1 VVNVL
6 AVGVAGALIDIESDV
21 PRVARALF
29 ETLYMVTISFF
40 LASIIGLI
48 LGIFLYATRPGQ
60 LLHSRVAHTTLNIIV
75 NTLRPI
81 PFIILLIALTPLTR
95 ALIGTSIGPS
105 AAIIPLTIAASVG
118 IARVAETNLVAVD
131 PGVVE
136 AATAVGARPLHIL
149 FGFVVREAFGP
160 LILSLTF
167 IFVALIDATAVA
179 GAVGG
184 GGLGNLALTY
194 GYQRFDYA
202 IMLLIILVLIGLV
215 QLVQFLGNRLARRFI
230 D

>member
-1 VVNVL
+1 MDFDVVAPKV
-6 AVGVAGALIDIESDV
+6 I
-21 PRVARALF
+21 RALG
-29 ETLYMVTISFF
+29 ETLYMVTVSFF
-40 LASIIGLI
+40 LASILGLI
-48 LGIFLYATRPGQ
+48 LGIFLFATRPGQ
-60 LLHSRVAHTTLNIIV
+60 ILGNKVVHTILNVIV

-81 PFIILLIALTPLTR
+81 PFIILLVALTPVTR

-105 AAIIPLTIAASVG
+105 AAILPLTIAAGVG

-136 AATAVGARPLHIL
+136 AAKAIGASPLHIL

-160 LILSLTF
+160 LLLSLTF

-194 GYQRFDYA
+194 GYQRFDFPVMIA
-202 IMLLIILVLIGLV
+202 IIIVLILLV
-215 QLVQFLGNRLARRFI
+215 QAVQFVGNRLAKIFL

>member
-1 VVNVL
+1 MVSFDVLDLEVV
-6 AVGVAGALIDIESDV
+6 I
-21 PRVARALF
+21 PKVARALG
-29 ETLYMVTISFF
+29 ETLFMVSVAFF
-40 LASIIGLI
+40 LASVIGLI

-60 LLHSRVAHTTLNIIV
+60 LLHSRIAHTTLNIVV

-95 ALIGTSIGPS
+95 ALIGTSIGPA
-105 AAIIPLTIAASVG
+105 AAILPLTIAASVG
-118 IARVAETNLVAVD
+118 IARVAESNLVAVD
-131 PGVVE
+131 PGVIE
-136 AATAVGARPLHIL
+136 AAKSFGASPLHIL

-160 LILSLTF
+160 LLLSLTF

-202 IMLLIILVLIGLV
+202 VMILIIIVLIALV
-215 QLVQFLGNRLARRFI
+215 QLVQFIGNRIARHFI
-230 D
+230 DG

>member
-1 VVNVL
+1 VVTLVDFDVVL
-6 AVGVAGALIDIESDV
+6 PKVG
-21 PRVARALF
+21 RALA
-29 ETLYMVTISFF
+29 ETMFMVTVSFF
-40 LASIIGLI
+40 FAAIIGLV
-48 LGIFLYATRPGQ
+48 LGIFLFATRPGQ
-60 LLHSRVAHTTLNIIV
+60 LLHNRFTHFALNFVV

-95 ALIGTSIGPS
+95 ALIGTSIGPT
-105 AAIIPLTIAASVG
+105 AAILPLTIAAAVG

-131 PGVVE
+131 PGIVE
-136 AATAVGARPLHIL
+136 AAKAMGARPLHIL
-149 FGFVVREAFGP
+149 FGFVAREAFGP
-160 LILSLTF
+160 LLLSLTF

-202 IMLLIILVLIGLV
+202 VMVLIIIVLIGLV
-215 QLVQFLGNRLARRFI
+215 QLVQLVGNRIAKHFI

>member
-1 VVNVL
+1 MVTNDMVTLALLDFDVV
-6 AVGVAGALIDIESDV
+6 I
-21 PRVARALF
+21 PKVARALG
-29 ETLYMVTISFF
+29 ETLFMVTVAFF
-40 LASIIGLI
+40 LASVIGLI

-60 LLHSRVAHTTLNIIV
+60 LLHSRVVHTVLNIVV

-95 ALIGTSIGPS
+95 ALIGTSIGPA
-105 AAIIPLTIAASVG
+105 AAILPLTIAASVG
-118 IARVAETNLVAVD
+118 IARVAESNLVAVD

-136 AATAVGARPLHIL
+136 AAKAFGASPLHIL

-160 LILSLTF
+160 LLLSLTF

-194 GYQRFDYA
+194 GYQRFDYGVM
-202 IMLLIILVLIGLV
+202 ILIIIVLIALV
-215 QLVQFLGNRLARRFI
+215 QLVQFIGNRIARHFI
-230 D
+230 DG

>member
-1 VVNVL
+1 MVTLALLDFDVVL
-6 AVGVAGALIDIESDV
+6 
-21 PRVARALF
+21 PKVARALG
-29 ETLYMVTISFF
+29 ETLFMVTVAFF
-40 LASIIGLI
+40 LASVIGLI

-60 LLHSRVAHTTLNIIV
+60 LLHSRVVHTILNIVV

-81 PFIILLIALTPLTR
+81 PFIILLIALTPITR
-95 ALIGTSIGPS
+95 ALIGTSIGPA
-105 AAIIPLTIAASVG
+105 AAILPLTIAASVG
-118 IARVAETNLVAVD
+118 IARVAESNLVAVD

-136 AATAVGARPLHIL
+136 AARAFGASPLHIL

-160 LILSLTF
+160 LLLSLTF

-194 GYQRFDYA
+194 GYQRFDYGVM
-202 IMLLIILVLIGLV
+202 ILIIIVLIALV
-215 QLVQFLGNRLARRFI
+215 QLVQFIGNRIARHFI
-230 D
+230 DG

>member
-1 VVNVL
+1 MTAAPFDFDTV
-6 AVGVAGALIDIESDV
+6 V
-21 PRVARALF
+21 PRVARALG
-29 ETLYMVTISFF
+29 ETLFMVTVSFF

-48 LGIFLYATRPGQ
+48 LGIFLYASRPGQ
-60 LLHSRVAHTTLNIIV
+60 LLHSRVLHTTLNIVV

-95 ALIGTSIGPS
+95 ALIGTSIGPA
-105 AAIIPLTIAASVG
+105 AAILPLTIAASVG
-118 IARVAETNLVAVD
+118 IARVAESNLVAVD
-131 PGVVE
+131 PGVIE
-136 AATAVGARPLHIL
+136 AARAVGASPLHIL

-160 LILSLTF
+160 LLLSLTF

-202 IMLLIILVLIGLV
+202 VMILIIIVLIALV

-230 D
+230 DD

>member
-1 VVNVL
+1 MVTLDVL
-6 AVGVAGALIDIESDV
+6 ELDIV
-21 PRVARALF
+21 IPKVARALG
-29 ETLYMVTISFF
+29 ETLFMVTVAFF

-60 LLHSRVAHTTLNIIV
+60 LLHSRITHTVLNIVV

-81 PFIILLIALTPLTR
+81 PFIILLIALTPVTR
-95 ALIGTSIGPS
+95 ALIGTSIGPA
-105 AAIIPLTIAASVG
+105 AAILPLTIAASVG

-131 PGVVE
+131 PGVIE
-136 AATAVGARPLHIL
+136 AARAVGASPLHIL

-160 LILSLTF
+160 LLLSLTF

-202 IMLLIILVLIGLV
+202 VMILIIIVLIGLV
-215 QLVQFLGNRLARRFI
+215 QLVQFIGNRIARHFI
-230 D
+230 DG

>member
-1 VVNVL
+1 MVT
-6 AVGVAGALIDIESDV
+6 AALFDFDTVV
-21 PRVARALF
+21 PRVARALG
-29 ETLYMVTISFF
+29 ETLFMVTVSFF

-48 LGIFLYATRPGQ
+48 LGIFLYASRPGQ
-60 LLHSRVAHTTLNIIV
+60 LLHSRVLHTTLNIVV

-95 ALIGTSIGPS
+95 ALIGTSIGPA
-105 AAIIPLTIAASVG
+105 AAILPLTIAASVG
-118 IARVAETNLVAVD
+118 IARVAESNLVAVD
-131 PGVVE
+131 PGVIE
-136 AATAVGARPLHIL
+136 AARAVGASPLHIL

-160 LILSLTF
+160 LLLSLTF

-202 IMLLIILVLIGLV
+202 VMILIIIVLIALV

-230 D
+230 DD

>member
-1 VVNVL
+1 MVSFDVLDLEVV
-6 AVGVAGALIDIESDV
+6 I
-21 PRVARALF
+21 PKVARALG
-29 ETLYMVTISFF
+29 ETLFMVSVAFF
-40 LASIIGLI
+40 LASVIGLI

-60 LLHSRVAHTTLNIIV
+60 LLHSRVVHTTLNIVV

-95 ALIGTSIGPS
+95 ALIGTSIGPA
-105 AAIIPLTIAASVG
+105 AAILPLTIAASVG
-118 IARVAETNLVAVD
+118 IARVAESNLVAVD
-131 PGVVE
+131 PGVIE
-136 AATAVGARPLHIL
+136 AAKSFGASPLHIL

-160 LILSLTF
+160 LLLSLTF

-202 IMLLIILVLIGLV
+202 VMILIIIVLIALV
-215 QLVQFLGNRLARRFI
+215 QLVQFIGNRIARHFI
-230 D
+230 DG

>member
-1 VVNVL
+1 MVTLDALELDVV
-6 AVGVAGALIDIESDV
+6 I
-21 PRVARALF
+21 PKVARALG
-29 ETLYMVTISFF
+29 ETLFMVTVAFF

-60 LLHSRVAHTTLNIIV
+60 LLHSRVVHTVLNIVV

-95 ALIGTSIGPS
+95 ALIGTSIGPA
-105 AAIIPLTIAASVG
+105 AAILPLTIAASVG

-131 PGVVE
+131 PGVIE
-136 AATAVGARPLHIL
+136 AAKAVGASPLHIL

-160 LILSLTF
+160 LLLSLTF

-202 IMLLIILVLIGLV
+202 VMILIIIVLIALV
-215 QLVQFLGNRLARRFI
+215 QLVQFIGNRIARHFI
-230 D
+230 DG

>member
-1 VVNVL
+1 MTFAGIDLDVVVPKVADALYETLLMVTASFVL
-6 AVGVAGALIDIESDV
+6 ATV
-21 PRVARALF
+21 
-29 ETLYMVTISFF
+29 
-40 LASIIGLI
+40 IGLV
-48 LGIFLYATRPGQ
+48 LGIFLFATRSGQ
-60 LLHSRVAHTTLNIIV
+60 LLQSSVAHTVLNIVV

-81 PFIILLIALTPLTR
+81 PFIILLIALTPVTR
-95 ALIGTSIGPS
+95 SLIGTSIGPA
-105 AAIIPLTIAASVG
+105 AAILPLTIAASVG
-118 IARVAETNLVAVD
+118 IARVAESNLVAVD

-136 AATAVGARPLHIL
+136 AAKAIGARPLHIL

-160 LILSLTF
+160 LLLSLTF

-194 GYQRFDYA
+194 GYQRFDYGVM
-202 IMLLIILVLIGLV
+202 ILIIVVLIGLV
-215 QLVQFLGNRLARRFI
+215 QLVQLLGNRVARRFI

>member
-1 VVNVL
+1 MVTFDVLELDVV
-6 AVGVAGALIDIESDV
+6 I
-21 PRVARALF
+21 PKVARALG
-29 ETLYMVTISFF
+29 ETLFMVTVAFF

-60 LLHSRVAHTTLNIIV
+60 LLHSRVAHTVLNIIV

-95 ALIGTSIGPS
+95 ALIGTSIGPA
-105 AAIIPLTIAASVG
+105 AAILPLTIAASVG

-131 PGVVE
+131 PGVIE
-136 AATAVGARPLHIL
+136 AAKAVGAPPLHIL

-160 LILSLTF
+160 LLLSLTF

-202 IMLLIILVLIGLV
+202 VMILIIIVLIGLV
-215 QLVQFLGNRLARRFI
+215 QLVQFIGNRIARHFI
-230 D
+230 DG

>member
-1 VVNVL
+1 MN
-6 AVGVAGALIDIESDV
+6 GKYFDKISQ
-21 PRVARALF
+21 ALF
-29 ETLYMVTISFF
+29 ETLYMVTVAFF
-40 LASIIGLI
+40 FAAVIGLV
-48 LGIFLYATRPGQ
+48 LGMFLFATRPGQ
-60 LLHSRVAHTTLNIIV
+60 LLGSRVANTILNLVV

-81 PFIILLIALTPLTR
+81 PFIILLIALTPVTR
-95 ALIGTSIGPS
+95 AMIGTSIGPS
-105 AAIIPLTIAASVG
+105 AAILPLTIAASVG

-136 AATAVGARPLHIL
+136 AARAVGARPMNIL

-160 LILSLTF
+160 LLLSLTF

-194 GYQRFDYA
+194 GYQRFDYKV
-202 IMLLIILVLIGLV
+202 MVMIIIVLIALV
-215 QLVQFLGNRLARRFI
+215 QLVQFLGNRLARRFMY
-230 D
+230 

>member
-1 VVNVL
+1 MTAALLDLDVV
-6 AVGVAGALIDIESDV
+6 I
-21 PRVARALF
+21 PKVARALG
-29 ETLYMVTISFF
+29 ETLFMVTVAFF
-40 LASIIGLI
+40 LASIIGLV

-60 LLHSRVAHTTLNIIV
+60 LLHSRVVHTILNIVV

-95 ALIGTSIGPS
+95 ALIGTSIGPA
-105 AAIIPLTIAASVG
+105 AAILPLTIAASVG
-118 IARVAETNLVAVD
+118 IARVAESNLVAVD

-136 AATAVGARPLHIL
+136 AARAFGASPLHIL

-160 LILSLTF
+160 LLLSLTF

-202 IMLLIILVLIGLV
+202 VMILIIIVLIALV
-215 QLVQFLGNRLARRFI
+215 QLVQFIGNRIAKHFI
-230 D
+230 DG

>member
-1 VVNVL
+1 MSATD
-6 AVGVAGALIDIESDV
+6 AVASLIDLDSDV
-21 PRVARALF
+21 PRVATALG
-29 ETLYMVTISFF
+29 ETLYMVTVSFF
-40 LASIIGLI
+40 FASILGLL
-48 LGIFLYATRPGQ
+48 LGIFLFATRRGQ
-60 LLHSRVAHTTLNIIV
+60 LLQNRVAHFVLNLVV

-81 PFIILLIALTPLTR
+81 PFIILLIALTPVTR

-105 AAIIPLTIAASVG
+105 AAILPLTIAAGVG
-118 IARVAETNLVAVD
+118 IARVAESNLVGVD
-131 PGVVE
+131 PSVVE

-202 IMLLIILVLIGLV
+202 IMLLIVVVLIALV
-215 QLVQFLGNRLARRFI
+215 QLVQVLGNRLARRFL
-230 D
+230 

>member
-1 VVNVL
+1 MVTRPTLNLEVVL
-6 AVGVAGALIDIESDV
+6 PKVAQALG
-21 PRVARALF
+21 
-29 ETLYMVTISFF
+29 ETLFMVTVAFF
-40 LASIIGLI
+40 LASIIGLA

-60 LLHSRVAHTTLNIIV
+60 LLHSRFVHTTLNIVV

-95 ALIGTSIGPS
+95 ALIGTSIGPA
-105 AAIIPLTIAASVG
+105 AAILPLTIAASVG

-136 AATAVGARPLHIL
+136 AAKAVGASPLHIL

-160 LILSLTF
+160 LLLSLTF

-194 GYQRFDYA
+194 GYQRFDYLT
-202 IMLLIILVLIGLV
+202 MLLIIVVLIVLV
-215 QLVQFLGNRLARRFI
+215 QLVQFLGNRLARHFI
-230 D
+230 DA

>member
-1 VVNVL
+1 MVSAFLDVEVV
-6 AVGVAGALIDIESDV
+6 APKIATALG
-21 PRVARALF
+21 
-29 ETLYMVTISFF
+29 ETLFMVTVSFF
-40 LASIIGLI
+40 FASIIGLVI
-48 LGIFLYATRPGQ
+48 GIFLFATRPGQ
-60 LLHSRVAHTTLNIIV
+60 LLQSRVAHTVLNIVV

-105 AAIIPLTIAASVG
+105 AAILPLTIAASVG

-131 PGVVE
+131 PGIVE
-136 AATAVGARPLHIL
+136 AAKAMGARPLNIL

-160 LILSLTF
+160 LLLSLTF

-194 GYQRFDYA
+194 GYQRFDYPVMIA
-202 IMLLIILVLIGLV
+202 IILVLIGMV
-215 QLVQFLGNRLARRFI
+215 QLVQLLGNRIAKRFI

>member
-1 VVNVL
+1 MVTFDVLDLDVV
-6 AVGVAGALIDIESDV
+6 I
-21 PRVARALF
+21 PKVARALG
-29 ETLYMVTISFF
+29 ETLFMVTVAFF
-40 LASIIGLI
+40 LASVIGLI

-60 LLHSRVAHTTLNIIV
+60 LLHSRVVHTILNIVV

-95 ALIGTSIGPS
+95 ALLGTSIGPA
-105 AAIIPLTIAASVG
+105 AAILPLTIAASVG

-136 AATAVGARPLHIL
+136 AAKAIGAKPLNIL

-160 LILSLTF
+160 LLLSLTF

-194 GYQRFDYA
+194 GYQRFDYGVM
-202 IMLLIILVLIGLV
+202 ILIILVLIGLV
-215 QLVQFLGNRLARRFI
+215 QLVQLLGNRIARRFI
-230 D
+230 DG

>member
-1 VVNVL
+1 MVSFDVLDLEVV
-6 AVGVAGALIDIESDV
+6 I
-21 PRVARALF
+21 PKVARALG
-29 ETLYMVTISFF
+29 ETLFMVSVAFF
-40 LASIIGLI
+40 FASVIGLI

-60 LLHSRVAHTTLNIIV
+60 LLHSRIAHTTLNIVV

-95 ALIGTSIGPS
+95 ALIGTSIGPA
-105 AAIIPLTIAASVG
+105 AAILPLTIAASVG
-118 IARVAETNLVAVD
+118 IARVAESNLVAVD
-131 PGVVE
+131 PGVIE
-136 AATAVGARPLHIL
+136 AAKSFGASPLHIL

-160 LILSLTF
+160 LLLSLTF

-202 IMLLIILVLIGLV
+202 VMILIIIVLIALV
-215 QLVQFLGNRLARRFI
+215 QLVQFIGNRIARHFI
-230 D
+230 DG

>member
-1 VVNVL
+1 MVRFDVLELDVV
-6 AVGVAGALIDIESDV
+6 I
-21 PRVARALF
+21 PKVARALG
-29 ETLYMVTISFF
+29 ETLFMVSVAFF
-40 LASIIGLI
+40 LASVIGLI

-60 LLHSRVAHTTLNIIV
+60 LLHSRVVHTTLNIVV

-95 ALIGTSIGPS
+95 ALIGTSIGPA
-105 AAIIPLTIAASVG
+105 AAILPLTIAASVG
-118 IARVAETNLVAVD
+118 IARVAESNLVAVD
-131 PGVVE
+131 PGVIE
-136 AATAVGARPLHIL
+136 AAKAFGASPLHIL

-160 LILSLTF
+160 LLLSLTF

-202 IMLLIILVLIGLV
+202 VMILIIIVLIALV
-215 QLVQFLGNRLARRFI
+215 QLVQFIGNRIAKHFI
-230 D
+230 DG